1 MPHVPGH
8 TPGTIISSGGTYK
21 KKDPRGDYIA
31 STSGGTAPED
41 SNPAINNQNNNN
53 QTDQGSPR
61 DKAIK
66 AASSGTTTPNLQQ
79 SIGSL
84 DRRIQKALKG
94 GNTDLAKDLRKRQKK
109 FVNQLGL
116 QTAQDAMLSQAPLSM
131 KDQIRE
137 RIKANP
143 NLLTTTGMDAYQG
156 IMDQDFINPTIDLQN
171 QFPKQYREMYPLE
184 STISGGGP
192 TIMGIKSL
200 FGMDDKTIPFR
211 GDGILPRDRYPLD
224 ALLEDAGVS
233 MPSFAKEDTGIFMD
247 KIMDRKIEP
256 QYQVMN
262 VGGVGDFFEPMI
274 TRGQDLISK
283 GQGIFENYQD
293 MVPEGL
299 DLNIGDKRL
308 GYTTKM
314 PFNLP
319 GNLNFSI
326 DPNQVGLMYEI

>member
-8 TPGTIISSGGTYK
+8 TPGTYVTSTGAYEAPDNKGA
-21 KKDPRGDYIA
+21 YIA
-31 STSGGTAPED
+31 STSGGTAPQG

-66 AASSGTTTPNLQQ
+66 AASSGTTITSLQQ

-84 DRRIQKALKG
+84 DRRIQEALKG
-94 GNTDLAKDLRKRQKK
+94 GSTDLAKDLRKRQKK
-109 FVNQLGL
+109 FVKQLGL
-116 QTAQDAMLSQAPLSM
+116 KTAQDAMLSQAPLSM

-171 QFPKQYREMYPLE
+171 KFPKQYKKMYPLE
-184 STISGGGP
+184 AYLQSGGP
-192 TIMGIKSL
+192 TISGIKSI
-200 FGMDDKTIPFR
+200 FGIDDKPIPFR

-247 KIMDRKIEP
+247 RKIEP

-274 TRGQDLISK
+274 TRGQNLIET

>member
-8 TPGTIISSGGTYK
+8 TPGTYVTSTGTYEP
-21 KKDPRGDYIA
+21 KDPRGDYIA
-31 STSGGTAPED
+31 STSGGTAPQG

-66 AASSGTTTPNLQQ
+66 AASSGTTTTNLQQ

-84 DRRIQKALKG
+84 DRRIQEALKG
-94 GNTDLAKDLRKRQKK
+94 ENTDLAKDLRKRQKK

-184 STISGGGP
+184 SMISGGGP

-200 FGMDDKTIPFR
+200 FI
-211 GDGILPRDRYPLD
+211 
-224 ALLEDAGVS
+224 S
-233 MPSFAKEDTGIFMD
+233 HAKC
-247 KIMDRKIEP
+247 RKILLIFS
-256 QYQVMN
+256 VS
-262 VGGVGDFFEPMI
+262 DF
-274 TRGQDLISK
+274 L
-283 GQGIFENYQD
+283 
-293 MVPEGL
+293 
-299 DLNIGDKRL
+299 
-308 GYTTKM
+308 
-314 PFNLP
+314 
-319 GNLNFSI
+319 
-326 DPNQVGLMYEI
+326 

>member
-31 STSGGTAPED
+31 STSGGTAPQG

-53 QTDQGSPR
+53 QTDQGDAR

-66 AASSGTTTPNLQQ
+66 AASSGTTTTNLQQ

-84 DRRIQKALKG
+84 DRRVQEALKG

-137 RIKANP
+137 RINANP
-143 NLLTTTGMDAYQG
+143 NLLTTTGMDVYQG

-171 QFPKQYREMYPLE
+171 KFPKQYRKMYPLE
-184 STISGGGP
+184 SMISGGGP

-224 ALLEDAGVS
+224 ALLADAGVS

-274 TRGQDLISK
+274 TQGQNLVEK

-299 DLNIGDKRL
+299 DLNLGDKRL
-308 GYTTKM
+308 GYKTPM

-319 GNLNFSI
+319 GSLNFSI

>member
-8 TPGTIISSGGTYK
+8 TPGTYVTSTGTYEP
-21 KKDPRGDYIA
+21 KDPRGDYIA
-31 STSGGTAPED
+31 STSGGTAPQG

-66 AASSGTTTPNLQQ
+66 AASSGTTITSLQQ

-94 GNTDLAKDLRKRQKK
+94 GNTDLAKDLRSRQKK
-109 FVNQLGL
+109 FVSQLAL
-116 QTAQDAMLSQAPLSM
+116 QTAQDAMISGAALSN
-131 KDQIRE
+131 KENVE
-137 RIKANP
+137 RQLKNNP
-143 NLLTTTGMDAYQG
+143 NFLSTEGAQIYQD
-156 IMDQDFINPTIDLQN
+156 IMNQDFINPTIDLQN
-171 QFPKQYREMYPLE
+171 KFPKQYKKMYPLE
-184 STISGGGP
+184 AYLQSGGP
-192 TIMGIKSL
+192 TISGIKSI
-200 FGMDDKTIPFR
+200 FGINDKPIPFR

-247 KIMDRKIEP
+247 RKIEP

-274 TRGQDLISK
+274 TRGQNLIET